1 MKRVLR
7 ELFLLAALALS
18 ASGAPAQNV
27 DRDPAS
33 LLNTIGR
40 HSSAGERRA
49 AFVEIK
55 TSALLNAP
63 LESRGTLVFRAPDV
77 LEKIT
82 TVPQRERLRIEG
94 GTLTVDGTPIRGQL
108 ERRVI
113 ALAEVPLLVPLVESL
128 RATLAGDLPALRR
141 HYDVTVVRERPPL
154 DDRTKLALRNDA
166 VKKLAGALASTA
178 AWTLMLVPRD
188 PALRGSIER
197 VLMHGIDAE
206 IGLVEFIEVSG
217 DRTQLWITPIR

>member
-1 MKRVLR
+1 MQARGYGWIS
-7 ELFLLAALALS
+7 AANGVQPFANNS
-18 ASGAPAQNV
+18 V

-33 LLNTIGR
+33 LLNAIGR
-40 HSSAGERRA
+40 LSSAGERRA

-77 LEKIT
+77 LEKLT
-82 TVPQRERLRIEG
+82 TTPQRERLRIEG
-94 GTLTVDGTPIRGQL
+94 GTLTVDGAPIRGQI

-113 ALAEVPLLVPLVESL
+113 ALADVPLLVPLVESL
-128 RATLAGDLPALRR
+128 RATLAGDLPALQR
-141 HYDVTVVRERPPL
+141 HYDVAVVRERRQIDGSTRP
-154 DDRTKLALRNDA
+154 ALRSDA
-166 VKKLAGALASTA
+166 AKKIVSALSSAS
-178 AWTLMLVPRD
+178 AWTLALVPRD
-188 PALRGSIER
+188 PALRGTIER

-206 IGLVEFIEVSG
+206 IALVEFIEVSG